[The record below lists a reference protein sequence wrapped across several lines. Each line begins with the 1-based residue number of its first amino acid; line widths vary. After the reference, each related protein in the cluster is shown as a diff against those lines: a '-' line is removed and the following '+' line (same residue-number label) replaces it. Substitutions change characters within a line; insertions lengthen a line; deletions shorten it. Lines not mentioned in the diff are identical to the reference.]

1 MFEMSQ
7 TELKLNELAVVS
19 YLGRTNVNGQHLT
32 FLGGLER
39 RTGGIHGWLYQVPYL
54 RQDLITQIRH
64 YHAV

>member
-39 RTGGIHGWLYQVPYL
+39 RTGGIHG
-54 RQDLITQIRH
+54 
-64 YHAV
+64 